1 LDTNNKKIKILFDA
15 SILKAYYKKNS
26 SRSGIYNVVKNL
38 LYEFSLRDD
47 IEIFLYSKPLCYF
60 DIKNLLQIGE
70 IPSNCTLL
78 DEEWIISPL
87 LRKLFELQS
96 KKVSNNYCLLCK
108 ICRFILF
115 RLIRV
120 YKSFGQNN
128 SRLRENLY
136 RFDIYFSGCDKIPQV
151 ISNNTQ
157 IKSFLLLHDV
167 IPLAIP
173 NVYKKL
179 NFSKQWIERLVASL
193 DTKSKYFAVSEYT
206 KQDVLKFTDKIG
218 QDDIVVTPLAASDKF
233 FYKKDEE
240 KLASTKLKYNI
251 PKDKKYF
258 LSLCTLEPRKN
269 LLFAVDNFISFIEKN
284 NIKDTVLV
292 LAGAV
297 WKEFD
302 KIVRDKL
309 NQYNS
314 ELIIKT
320 GYVDD
325 EDLQILYSSAE
336 VFIFPSLYEGFG
348 LPVLEAMQCG
358 CPVITSNVTSLPEV
372 IGDAGIQITPTS
384 NEEMISAY
392 ERMYFDENFRQ
403 SCITKGLERAK
414 SFSWKR
420 CADKIVETIKESLEE

>member
-1 LDTNNKKIKILFDA
+1 MDNKKIKLLFDA
-15 SILKAYYKKNS
+15 FVLIFHDKKS
-26 SRSGIYNVVKNL
+26 SDRSGIYNVVRNL

-47 IEIFLYSKPLCYF
+47 VEIVIYCEYGYYDYF
-60 DIKNLLQIGE
+60 KNLQTIGI
-70 IPSNCTLL
+70 IPANSSVINLEYLTNPFIKIVL
-78 DEEWIISPL
+78 
-87 LRKLFELQS
+87 ELQNKY
-96 KKVSNNYCLLCK
+96 KKGSQKDCLFNK
-108 ICRFILF
+108 IIRFILA
-115 RLIRV
+115 RIMRV
-120 YKSFGQNN
+120 YEKNQQKFSN
-128 SRLRENLY
+128 LRKELY
-136 RFDIYFSGCDKIPQV
+136 RFNAYFSPFDRIPKV
-151 ISNNTQ
+151 VSDSED

-173 NVYKKL
+173 SVYNELNRARQWNEKL
-179 NFSKQWIERLVASL
+179 VDSL
-193 DTKSKYFAVSEYT
+193 NSKSKYFAVSEYT

-218 QDDIVVTPLAASDKF
+218 QDDIVVTPLAANDKF
-233 FYKKDEE
+233 FYKRDEE
-240 KLASTKLKYNI
+240 KLTSIKLKYHI

-269 LLFAVDNFISFIEKN
+269 LFFAVDNFIRFIEKN

-292 LAGAV
+292 LAGAAWENFEKTV
-297 WKEFD
+297 Q
-302 KIVRDKL
+302 DKL
-309 NQYNS
+309 NQYDS
-314 ELIIKT
+314 ELIIRI

-384 NEEMISAY
+384 NQEMIAAY
-392 ERMYFDENFRQ
+392 ERMYFDEKFRQ
-403 SCITKGLERAK
+403 NCITKGLERAK

-420 CADKIVETIKESLEE
+420 CADKIIETIKKNVKY